1 MHAIKL
7 SVQEISPKAEL
18 ELAPVPVTEQDLSGI
33 GMRREPSR
41 ENNNKTLDELSLKL
55 NSGEEGRRDG
65 QNSKK
70 SFKFRK
76 RSDQNNLVEN
86 LAENLAFY
94 EDEVDD
100 QRLKRLKFRLR
111 GDGNAR
117 RRSTRSTPATSKL
130 IRVTSTSDQLVIIAR
145 MIPRG

>member
-7 SVQEISPKAEL
+7 AVQEISPKEEPA
-18 ELAPVPVTEQDLSGI
+18 LAPVPVTEQDISRI
-33 GMRREPSR
+33 GMHREPSR
-41 ENNNKTLDELSLKL
+41 ENNNKTLDELKL

-70 SFKFRK
+70 SFKFK
-76 RSDQNNLVEN
+76 KKSDQNNLVEN

-100 QRLKRLKFRLR
+100 QRLKRLKFRLG

-117 RRSTRSTPATSKL
+117 QRSTRSTPAVARKL
-130 IRVTSTSDQLVIIAR
+130 SENY
-145 MIPRG
+145 